1 MNYINMSNDQFEEI
15 VKFSYSIDMNILDII
30 ITNKL
35 LDKIII
41 YCDYVYFTSLTFE
54 ILLEKYNNY
63 DLSYIINRMKILN
76 ENLINLLVKYKKIEY
91 LMILKNKFNYILSN
105 ILLEYSLLYD
115 FQYGIDMALLL
126 GANYIMVL
134 NKIMKL

>member
-1 MNYINMSNDQFEEI
+1 MSNDQFEEI